1 MNRQGPTDG
10 KHKRGKHRVAV
21 VDRQVAAV
29 RLRRNGYTYEQI
41 AATLGYAGRGSA
53 FKAVGA
59 ALHAVRSEEVDV
71 YRGLELARLDALQL
85 SLWARAIRG
94 DVRAIDRVLK
104 IMKRRAALLGLDAP
118 KRYHQGQDGTLREMA
133 RKAGTLRGLDADAV
147 LAEAEFLL
155 RRIADEKSQ

>member
-29 RLRRNGYTYEQI
+29 RLRRNGCTYDEI

-59 ALHAVRSEEVDV
+59 ALHAVRSEEVDT
-71 YRGLELARLDALQL
+71 YRALELARLDRLQEAVWDKAVHGNL
-85 SLWARAIRG
+85 RAV
-94 DVRAIDRVLK
+94 DTVLK
-104 IMKRRAALLGLDAP
+104 IMARRASLLGLDAP
-118 KRYHQGQDGTLREMA
+118 VKREITGDII
-133 RKAGTLRGLDADAV
+133 LRGFAERAALDAGLDPRLV
-147 LAEAEFLL
+147 LAEAE
-155 RRIADEKSQ
+155 RILAEVSD